1 MNTGLLAVKQEAG
14 SDSLEQRPLLQQQSV
29 LQQQQ
34 SVQPWQEP
42 LLAVKQEDRLRRS
55 HDQQPSVQQQQ
66 QQQLQQQQLQQL
78 QLQQL
83 QLHNNNQSQVKQ
95 PPPSQTIALP
105 SRTPLIEQFASGT
118 LVLPP
123 TLTTLRLVAAEC
135 FRKDS
140 VELVLR
146 LPHTLLLLLSWEFF
160 MVRSTDMEQLIVES
174 VAAAAA
180 AGDSLLD
187 WIDTAMDLKDNK
199 DHDSDI
205 SVAKEFILQCDLGPQ
220 PDYTIAAA
228 NELLVWIIDHVP
240 QPFGGLLANDVVE
253 CAAALGRLDLIK
265 QIQIKWFE
273 DPCAEVFE
281 YAARRGQ
288 MDIVRHFEKRGEAD
302 AMTIDG
308 AVYGGHMDIV
318 LHIRR
323 KHSGMRPS
331 KAAVSLA
338 LQYGHLNVLWWL
350 LADKNTHKNLE
361 FADLQLQAASHG
373 QLEVLQFAYY
383 KQIGA
388 QGCLRCMDMAAAHGH
403 LDVVAW
409 LHQYQICAPT
419 DAAIEMAAANGH
431 SRMVHFLIEHYRTN
445 GCTSKAMADCAAK
458 GYFEMMLLLWKT
470 FPNNHPTYLE
480 LEPAARHGH
489 LWIVEYVLKNTRAN
503 DDRSPL
509 LRGALSGG
517 HIYLAQLLVQAHIA
531 PHISMMDAIAQYGHV
546 DAAQWLDSQLRK
558 RSRSS
563 STTRSTINYPD
574 SLVETAAQYG
584 SVSMIAYLT
593 TQHHL
598 TVSLLAH
605 RLAIEHGRLAV
616 LQYLFR
622 LGPSRD
628 SPDWNELV
636 QDVVYSSNPKLR
648 RWFDKHMGY
657 FRSSKKSTQMAS
669 AAATAN
675 GQRRGG
681 YGSGAPKPPK
691 VDIGW
696 EPSTGGIVPENAVL
710 GGQEKDGK
718 KLFIARV
725 FHNGGEHPGKVG
737 SHLSGCSIGFGG
749 KEITI
754 SQCEVLVADD
764 EHLEWIAVRNNNIA
778 FRDEYAPIVGGRE
791 AGGEELFIGRCYRDA
806 HWVPG
811 KVGDHLGGIS
821 YSFGGSEHTS
831 KDYEVLCYHKW

>member
-1 MNTGLLAVKQEAG
+1 
-14 SDSLEQRPLLQQQSV
+14 
-29 LQQQQ
+29 
-34 SVQPWQEP
+34 
-42 LLAVKQEDRLRRS
+42 
-55 HDQQPSVQQQQ
+55 
-66 QQQLQQQQLQQL
+66 
-78 QLQQL
+78 
-83 QLHNNNQSQVKQ
+83 
-95 PPPSQTIALP
+95 
-105 SRTPLIEQFASGT
+105 
-118 LVLPP
+118 
-123 TLTTLRLVAAEC
+123 
-135 FRKDS
+135 
-140 VELVLR
+140 
-146 LPHTLLLLLSWEFF
+146 
-160 MVRSTDMEQLIVES
+160 
-174 VAAAAA
+174 
-180 AGDSLLD
+180 
-187 WIDTAMDLKDNK
+187 
-199 DHDSDI
+199 
-205 SVAKEFILQCDLGPQ
+205 
-220 PDYTIAAA
+220 
-228 NELLVWIIDHVP
+228 
-240 QPFGGLLANDVVE
+240 
-253 CAAALGRLDLIK
+253 
-265 QIQIKWFE
+265 
-273 DPCAEVFE
+273 
-281 YAARRGQ
+281 
-288 MDIVRHFEKRGEAD
+288 
-302 AMTIDG
+302 
-308 AVYGGHMDIV
+308 
-318 LHIRR
+318 
-323 KHSGMRPS
+323 
-331 KAAVSLA
+331 
-338 LQYGHLNVLWWL
+338 
-350 LADKNTHKNLE
+350 
-361 FADLQLQAASHG
+361 
-373 QLEVLQFAYY
+373 
-383 KQIGA
+383 
-388 QGCLRCMDMAAAHGH
+388 MAAPISD
-403 LDVVAW
+403 L
-409 LHQYQICAPT
+409 CST

-718 KLFIARV
+718 
-725 FHNGGEHPGKVG
+725 
-737 SHLSGCSIGFGG
+737 
-749 KEITI
+749 EITI